1 MREQM
6 NGYLIV
12 RGWNIIKLGNGRRR
26 QRPECAVSERWQGE
40 GYVYPDLLMGYQNP
54 ALFRGP
60 GIKVVSGRRKRAVE
74 DVVKSWKRE
83 LGKSVVTVG
92 L

>member
-1 MREQM
+1 M
-6 NGYLIV
+6 
-12 RGWNIIKLGNGRRR
+12 
-26 QRPECAVSERWQGE
+26 
-40 GYVYPDLLMGYQNP
+40 YPDLLVGYQNP

-83 LGKSVVTVG
+83 LGKPVVSGFMRFMENWPQGGVYRTKS
-92 L
+92 LIPWILSHLLLC